1 MIPFS
6 LLNRIF
12 IAEKHVIHAFSFP
25 NDCKKLFSLDS
36 GDNSKGIL
44 EVSPLYTAERQVIVC
59 PGHRSGSVMIY
70 DMNAIRPNASSTP
83 ISINAHKSE
92 LACISLNINGTLV
105 ATASKKGTLIRVFD
119 TLRQT
124 KIVELRRGVDAATLY
139 CLNFSL
145 DSNFLCASSDKGTV
159 HIFALKDTN
168 LNKRSKFSNIGIPN
182 TYVNSQWALA
192 NFTVAA
198 ECACICAFGTKNTVY
213 GKCI

>member
-1 MIPFS
+1 MFT
-6 LLNRIF
+6 
-12 IAEKHVIHAFSFP
+12 
-25 NDCKKLFSLDS
+25 LDS
-36 GDNSKGIL
+36 GENSKGIL
-44 EVSPLYTAERQVIVC
+44 EVSPLYTAERQVIIC
-59 PGHRSGSVMIY
+59 PGHRNGSVMIY

-92 LACISLNINGTLV
+92 LAAISLNLNGTLV

-124 KIVELRRGVDAATLY
+124 KIVELRRGVDPATLY

-145 DSNFLCASSDKGTV
+145 DSEFLCASSDKGTV

-168 LNKRSKFSNIGIPN
+168 LNKRSKFQNFVPNIN
-182 TYVNSQWALA
+182 TYMNSQWALA

-198 ECACICAFGTKNTVY
+198 ECACICTFGTGTKNTVY
-213 GKCI
+213 GKAYIFKR